1 MFLLRFFRFLTGFIV
16 FEGKG
21 GFPERFLN
29 LCSLNGINVW
39 DARSSSGT
47 FTAKTNISCY
57 KKIRP
62 CAKRSGMKLKAVKK
76 CGLPFLIKPYT
87 KRKGL
92 LVGAVLSIIIVS
104 VLSSCIWT
112 INITGNEKYTDEQI
126 ISLAE
131 KYGVKPGVF
140 RSNIDAKAIRENIKA
155 TVDSINWFSVNID
168 KTSVSLEVLES
179 SGNNEILD
187 LTTPC
192 NYVSTVDGELLK
204 LEVYTGQ
211 AALTVGNAVTAGD
224 LLISGVVERA
234 DGSSDFVH
242 ARGNAVVRTKKEI
255 TETIQFTGKCGKLN
269 NMNIRYSLYLF
280 SLQIP
285 FAPLTESDIC
295 RTQSA
300 MMQYNS
306 TTLPLGIITDRTFCI
321 DETEITFNKS
331 QATLLCEESV
341 FCKER
346 EIMKNSET
354 ETKQI
359 KLTYSEKGV
368 TSQVN
373 YINHEKSGIE
383 YYFAVEDN

>member
-1 MFLLRFFRFLTGFIV
+1 
-16 FEGKG
+16 
-21 GFPERFLN
+21 
-29 LCSLNGINVW
+29 
-39 DARSSSGT
+39 
-47 FTAKTNISCY
+47 
-57 KKIRP
+57 
-62 CAKRSGMKLKAVKK
+62 MKLKAVKK

>member
-1 MFLLRFFRFLTGFIV
+1 MFLLRFFRFLTGFVV

-39 DARSSSGT
+39 DAHSSSGT

-62 CAKRSGMKLKAVKK
+62 CAKRSGMKLKAIRK
-76 CGLPFLIKPYT
+76 CGLPFLIMPYK

-92 LVGAVLSIIIVS
+92 LVGAVLSAIIVS

-112 INITGNEKYTDEQI
+112 VNVTGNEKYTDGQI
-126 ISLAE
+126 IAIAE
-131 KYGVKPGVF
+131 AYGVRPGAF
-140 RSNIDAKAIRENIKA
+140 RSRIDAKAVRESIKA
-155 TVDSINWFSVNID
+155 NTDSINWFSVNID
-168 KTSVSLEVLES
+168 NTAVTLEVLEN

-187 LTTPC
+187 LAKPC
-192 NYVSTVDGELLK
+192 NYVSTVDGELIK

-211 AALTVGNAVTAGD
+211 AALTVGNAVTAGE

-242 ARGNAVVRTKKEI
+242 ARGNAVIRTKKEV
-255 TETIQFTGKCGKLN
+255 TESIHFSEKCSRPD
-269 NMNIRYSLYLF
+269 NMNKRYSLYLF
-280 SLQIP
+280 SLKIP
-285 FAPLTESDIC
+285 LAPSEENDITRTE
-295 RTQSA
+295 SA
-300 MMQYNS
+300 MMQYNFIS
-306 TTLPLGIITDRTFCI
+306 LPLGVITHKSFSLN
-321 DETEITFNKS
+321 ETDMTLNKA
-331 QATLLCEESV
+331 QATLLCEQSL

-346 EIMKNSET
+346 EIMKNALT
-354 ETKQI
+354 ESKRI
-359 KLTYSEKGV
+359 KITYSENSV
-368 TSQVN
+368 TSTAS

-383 YYFAVEDN
+383 YYFDVEGD